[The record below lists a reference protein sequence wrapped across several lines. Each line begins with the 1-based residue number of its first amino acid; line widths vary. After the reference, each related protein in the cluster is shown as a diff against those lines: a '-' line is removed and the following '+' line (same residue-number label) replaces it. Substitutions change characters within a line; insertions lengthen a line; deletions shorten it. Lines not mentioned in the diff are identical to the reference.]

1 MKRKSGIL
9 LSLTALALSIGAV
22 GAIATGTDLLSGHPV
37 AVKAAE
43 EASPLYKLTP
53 TKGSNSDYAS
63 TCDVTIDG
71 VTWNVAGNSTLL
83 PWRIGGKS
91 IQNATRRIYSK
102 TALTGSVSKIL
113 VSFGSN
119 SATVNS
125 AKLMVFGTAED
136 AANGK
141 NSISEVELSFK
152 ASSTVTVEHPS
163 ADAVWKDAFYSF
175 DFSVTESG
183 GKSKSKFFE
192 FKEAVFY
199 EAEAPSTEPSVTLA
213 DGADISV
220 VTGELKTIQFD
231 VKNLPE
237 GGAVDFSIEENDLV
251 QTEWHEATNSLDIL
265 GGGALGKVKYT
276 VSLLDS
282 EANVVA
288 SLEGTI
294 TVVVLPESLT
304 ISGLEDGAILRMGS
318 KVQLDASVLPA
329 GADQNVVWSV
339 SDSKVASISNDGL
352 LSILSHKASE
362 SGFTVTATSVTNSS
376 IYASTRFFTSN
387 EFKISELVSSDGK
400 TFRNGL
406 ATGNAVS
413 TKGTITSI
421 EGSSVYIQS
430 QGAAIMLYQLD
441 SDVLK
446 GLKVGDGVKAS
457 GTIKLYNGL
466 VELTSS
472 TVTKDDSV
480 IETVEP
486 VTLTADKISGYSDS
500 GVLME
505 VKGAVCQANRTIGS
519 NSRSFGVNFLLPD
532 GKTSFTAY
540 VKKTSVPYL
549 LETLGFSSFVKNKA
563 YDFTG
568 NKLLFTNSGTITPQ
582 LIINEGCKISR
593 TGADEA
599 QAFVDTY
606 ILAKSGAPAE
616 GDTCDAKFAAA
627 SAAYE
632 KLSADAKDVF
642 DTEEKFADAKAILTY
657 WGEHRSNKA
666 GSLQNPNN
674 LAKTKEANNNG
685 ALIAT
690 VAILGTASLGLIFA
704 CKKKRSK

>member
-1 MKRKSGIL
+1 MKKKSAIL

-22 GAIATGTDLLSGHPV
+22 GAIATGTDLLSATPV

-43 EASPLYKLTP
+43 ETSPLYKLTP
-53 TKGSNSDYAS
+53 TKGKNNSYAG
-63 TCDVTIDG
+63 TCDVTIGG
-71 VTWNVAGNSTLL
+71 VTWNVAGNSTML

-91 IQNATRRIYSK
+91 ILNVTRRIYSK
-102 TALTGSVSKIL
+102 TALTGSVSKIE
-113 VSFGSN
+113 VSFGTN

-141 NSISEVELSFK
+141 NSISEVKLGFE

-175 DFSVTESG
+175 DFSVTVSESG
-183 GKSKSKFFE
+183 KDNKFFE

-199 EAEAPSTEPSVTLA
+199 EAETPSTEPSVTLA

-220 VTGELKTIQFD
+220 ATGELKTVQFD

-237 GGAVDFSIEENDLV
+237 GGAVDFSIEKNDLV

-265 GGGALGKVKYT
+265 GGDALGNVKYT

-294 TVVVLPESLT
+294 SVVVLPESLT

-339 SDSKVASISNDGL
+339 SDSKVASISEDGL
-352 LSILSHKASE
+352 LSILSHKVSE

-406 ATGNAVS
+406 ATGNSVS

-430 QGAAIMLYQLD
+430 EGAAVMLYQLD

-466 VELTSS
+466 VELTGS

-540 VKKTSVPYL
+540 VKQTSVP
-549 LETLGFSSFVKNKA
+549 
-563 YDFTG
+563 
-568 NKLLFTNSGTITPQ
+568 
-582 LIINEGCKISR
+582 
-593 TGADEA
+593 
-599 QAFVDTY
+599 
-606 ILAKSGAPAE
+606 
-616 GDTCDAKFAAA
+616 
-627 SAAYE
+627 
-632 KLSADAKDVF
+632 
-642 DTEEKFADAKAILTY
+642 
-657 WGEHRSNKA
+657 
-666 GSLQNPNN
+666 
-674 LAKTKEANNNG
+674 
-685 ALIAT
+685 
-690 VAILGTASLGLIFA
+690 
-704 CKKKRSK
+704 

>member
-1 MKRKSGIL
+1 M
-9 LSLTALALSIGAV
+9 
-22 GAIATGTDLLSGHPV
+22 
-37 AVKAAE
+37 AVKAADE
-43 EASPLYKLTP
+43 TSPLYKLTP
-53 TKGSNSDYAS
+53 TKGKNNSYAN
-63 TCDVTIDG
+63 TCDVTIGG
-71 VTWNVAGNSTLL
+71 VIWNVAGNSTEL

-91 IQNATRRIYSK
+91 IENVTRRIYSK
-102 TALTGSVSKIL
+102 TALTGSVSKIE
-113 VSFGSN
+113 VSFGTSFGTN

-141 NSISEVELSFK
+141 NSISEVKLSFK
-152 ASSTVTVEHPS
+152 PSSTVTLEHPS

-175 DFSVTESG
+175 DFNVTVSG
-183 GKSKSKFFE
+183 TKNKFFE

-220 VTGELKTIQFD
+220 VTGKLKTVQFD

-237 GGAVDFSIEENDLV
+237 GGAVDFSIEKNDLV

-265 GGGALGKVKYT
+265 GGDALGNVKYT

-294 TVVVLPESLT
+294 SVVVLPESLA

-339 SDSKVASISNDGL
+339 SDSKVASISQDGL
-352 LSILSHKASE
+352 LSILSHKVSE

-430 QGAAIMLYQLD
+430 EGAAVMLYQLD
-441 SDVLK
+441 SDVLN

-457 GTIKLYNGL
+457 GTIQLYNGL
-466 VELTSS
+466 VELIDS

-540 VKKTSVPYL
+540 VKQTSVPYL

-568 NKLLFTNSGTITPQ
+568 NKLLFTKSDTITPQ

-593 TGADEA
+593 TGTDEA

-685 ALIAT
+685 AFIAT

-704 CKKKRSK
+704 CKKKHSK

>member
-1 MKRKSGIL
+1 MKKKSAIL

-22 GAIATGTDLLSGHPV
+22 GAIATGTDLLGATPV

-43 EASPLYKLTP
+43 ETSPLYKLTP
-53 TKGSNSDYAS
+53 TEGKNNSYAG
-63 TCDVTIDG
+63 TCDVTIGG
-71 VTWNVAGNSTLL
+71 VTWNVAGNSTML

-91 IQNATRRIYSK
+91 IENVTRRIYSK
-102 TALTGSVSKIL
+102 TALTGSVSKIE
-113 VSFGSN
+113 VSFGTN

-141 NSISEVELSFK
+141 NSISEVKLSFE

-175 DFSVTESG
+175 DFNVTVSET
-183 GKSKSKFFE
+183 KKKFFE

-220 VTGELKTIQFD
+220 ATGELKTVQFD

-237 GGAVDFSIEENDLV
+237 GGAVDFSIEKNDLV

-265 GGGALGKVKYT
+265 GGDALGNVKYT

-282 EANVVA
+282 KVNVVA

-294 TVVVLPESLT
+294 SVRESLT
-304 ISGLEDGAILRMGS
+304 ISGLEDGAILRVGS

-339 SDSKVASISNDGL
+339 SDSKVASISEDGL
-352 LSILSHKASE
+352 LSILSHKVSE

-376 IYASTRFFTSN
+376 IYASIRFFTSN

-430 QGAAIMLYQLD
+430 EGAAVMLYQLD

-457 GTIKLYNGL
+457 GKIQLYNGL
-466 VELTSS
+466 VELTGS
-472 TVTKDDSV
+472 TVTKDDSA

-540 VKKTSVPYL
+540 VKQTSVPYL

-568 NKLLFTNSGTITPQ
+568 NKLLFTKSDTITPQ

-593 TGADEA
+593 TGTDEA

-632 KLSADAKDVF
+632 KLSDDAKDVF

-685 ALIAT
+685 AFIAT

-704 CKKKRSK
+704 CKKKHSK